1 MGRPRESHCSTRP
14 RARRDPVAL
23 VRLHAR
29 GQRRQHRPRPV
40 PPAAIPGIRAP
51 SAICGTSAMVPMPAA
66 SRLSRFTHVD
76 RWPPASLPCAT
87 TASTPASATTR
98 ASSTGA
104 TMAMTLMPRSWHRRA
119 RPAPGSPRPMLQTR
133 HRSHPGLDDRIL
145 DLEQP
150 AQRGPEPLHRS
161 TSVSRVASTP
171 ILAQTVAGG
180 TRPGYGT
187 SMAARLTLLL
197 VGLLLAGCGSV
208 FPKASL
214 VGVNRALT
222 LEELRRDPDAHRG
235 ERVVLGGEILATT
248 PKVGQTE
255 IEVLSR
261 PLGGSDAPKRTDR
274 SDGRFLAVTP
284 DFLDPA
290 IYSAGRRLT
299 VLGTV
304 VGGEERKLG
313 ELPYR
318 YPLIRVE
325 HMYLWA
331 QDVLLGGYPYY
342 GDPFLY
348 GPPGFYVGGYWG
360 RRFPG
365 PPYPFWW

>member
-1 MGRPRESHCSTRP
+1 
-14 RARRDPVAL
+14 
-23 VRLHAR
+23 
-29 GQRRQHRPRPV
+29 
-40 PPAAIPGIRAP
+40 
-51 SAICGTSAMVPMPAA
+51 
-66 SRLSRFTHVD
+66 
-76 RWPPASLPCAT
+76 
-87 TASTPASATTR
+87 
-98 ASSTGA
+98 
-104 TMAMTLMPRSWHRRA
+104 
-119 RPAPGSPRPMLQTR
+119 
-133 HRSHPGLDDRIL
+133 
-145 DLEQP
+145 
-150 AQRGPEPLHRS
+150 
-161 TSVSRVASTP
+161 VSRVAPTP

-261 PLGGSDAPKRTDR
+261 PLGESDAPKRTDR

-325 HMYLWA
+325 RMYLWA